1 MYNYNYVVF
10 NTYDNKFIIDRK
22 GYNTICTQD
31 LELDPQIKVVSY
43 PLDYMPKPI
52 RQLFGIHYS
61 EKIAIHIDLPFKN
74 FWYPLYFK
82 NDFKEK
88 RPLCFIILNHRL
100 SIKYLSYLKKKYPD
114 CKIVLLHRDLMKVCR
129 RINPD
134 LALNPILDLE
144 MTYDE
149 GEAKKFNFPSFS
161 EYESKTDVPVKD
173 EMESDVFF
181 AGRVKGRLS
190 KLMDAYEM
198 FVRGGIKPFYYLLG
212 VPQEDRLDLPGIVYA
227 DKAMSYYEMLVHTVN
242 TRCILEINQPG
253 AVGYTSRFLEAV
265 IYGKKMITNNQAIKE
280 SKFYDTGNIQVIENM
295 KEIDTDSIKNGQEF
309 VDYYYNGEFS
319 PFRMIDRVEEELI
332 KKYGK

>member
-22 GYNTICTQD
+22 GYYTICTQD
-31 LELDPQIKVVSY
+31 LESDPQIKVVSY
-43 PLDYMPKPI
+43 PLDYMPKTI
-52 RQLFGIHYS
+52 RRLFGIHYS
-61 EKIAIHIDLPFKN
+61 EKIAKHIDLPLKK

-88 RPLCFIILNHRL
+88 HPLCFIILNRRL
-100 SIKYLSYLKKKYPD
+100 PVKYLSYLKKKYPD
-114 CKIVLLHRDLMKVCR
+114 CRIVLLHRDLMKVCR
-129 RINPD
+129 RVNPD
-134 LALNPILDLE
+134 LLFNPIFDLE
-144 MTYDE
+144 MTFDD
-149 GEAKKFNFPSFS
+149 GEAEKYKLPSFL
-161 EYESKTDVPVKD
+161 EFESKTDVPVKD

-190 KLMDAYEM
+190 KLMDAYEV
-198 FVRGGIKPFYYLLG
+198 FIKAGIKPFYYLLG
-212 VPQEDRLDLPGIVYA
+212 VPQEERLELPGIVYS

-253 AVGYTSRFLEAV
+253 AIGYTSRFLEAV
-265 IYGKKMITNNQAIKE
+265 IYGKKLITDNQAIKE
-280 SKFYDTGNIQVIENM
+280 SKFYVTGNIQIIDDMN
-295 KEIDTDSIKNGQEF
+295 EIDTDFIKNGQEF
-309 VDYYYNGEFS
+309 VDYHYNGEFS